1 MKKSWLLAKRD
12 LNSLFLNSTIAP
24 IILVIIYLASGFF
37 FILILHTQELPIL
50 LVIFQI

>member
-24 IILVIIYLASGFF
+24 IILIIIYLASGFF
-37 FILILHTQELPIL
+37 LYSYFFIIKLK
-50 LVIFQI
+50 